1 MPNTKIVATLGP
13 ASDSPEIVRRLLE
26 AGADV
31 FRMNASH
38 GTQDDLG
45 RRIRIVRAVAEE
57 MGIHAGILL
66 DLQGPKIRLG
76 TFENGRCDL
85 VQGQRFSISVEPR
98 VGNQEGAST
107 SYSEFARDVKEG
119 DRVLLNDG
127 VVELRVLSTDGTTAV
142 CEVLQ
147 GGPIGDRKG
156 INLPGVQVSTPSLT
170 RKDKADLIYGLEQ
183 GIDFV
188 ALSFVR
194 QPQDVLRLRL
204 MLEER
209 DSHVQ
214 VIAKI
219 EKPEAWQNLD
229 AILNETDGVMV
240 ARGDLGVEM
249 ALEKVPHIQKSIIEK
264 ARDQGK
270 YVITATQMLESMI
283 EHATPTRAE
292 VSDVANAIY
301 DGTDAIMLSAETS
314 TGRYPVEAVRMMDRI
329 AAQTEVSFRLRGYAE
344 HPPVIDATV
353 PQVVADAA
361 YHAAR
366 NMGAVAIVVFTAGGA
381 SARLVAKYRPPVPVY
396 AFTMSENVARQ
407 MQVLYGVTPIV
418 AGMVSSTDAAAVFFL
433 LRVGGAVVRDRVRS
447 TLEIESGT
455 NDPMAIFLTTALLSI
470 VATRSEI
477 GGWHL
482 LLEFLR
488 EMGLGG
494 ALGVA
499 GGWAIAALL
508 RRLPLE
514 RALVPLLATSLA
526 LCLFAATNMLGGSGY
541 LAVYLAGLVVG
552 NARITEGVALR
563 RFQGAF
569 TWLGQIVMFITL
581 GLFATPSEFVS
592 LLGESLA
599 LAAVLVLVAR
609 PLAAALCL
617 FPFGF
622 SREETLLTG
631 WVGLRGAV
639 SLLLAILPLL
649 AGVEHART
657 MFNVTFEIVLVSL
670 LVQGWTLVPVAR
682 WLRQVV
688 PARSG
693 PVERNALDMPG
704 LDGHE
709 LVCYRI
715 AENSPIAA
723 GATLPRWSRPSL
735 VVRRGE
741 SMRIREAGPL
751 QVGDLVY
758 LIVTE
763 ERIALLDRIFAATR
777 RPEKSDRQFFGDFA
791 LAPDVTLSD
800 IAASYGVAVPLR
812 DSGLTVSEALA
823 REFDSA
829 PTVGDR
835 LRLGKVELIVRD
847 VGSDGRVAEVGLAL
861 KP

>member
-1 MPNTKIVATLGP
+1 MP
-13 ASDSPEIVRRLLE
+13 
-26 AGADV
+26 
-31 FRMNASH
+31 H
-38 GTQDDLG
+38 
-45 RRIRIVRAVAEE
+45 
-57 MGIHAGILL
+57 L
-66 DLQGPKIRLG
+66 DLALLVCAALVALGIVTSLLSLRFGAPLLLVFLGVGLAAGEDGLGGIRFDDAHLVYTICSIALAVVLFDAG
-76 TFENGRCDL
+76 FETRWQSYRVAARPAL
-85 VQGQRFSISVEPR
+85 VLAT
-98 VGNQEGAST
+98 VG
-107 SYSEFARDVKEG
+107 
-119 DRVLLNDG
+119 VL
-127 VVELRVLSTDGTTAV
+127 VTTAV
-142 CEVLQ
+142 F
-147 GGPIGDRKG
+147 
-156 INLPGVQVSTPSLT
+156 
-170 RKDKADLIYGLEQ
+170 A
-183 GIDFV
+183 
-188 ALSFVR
+188 
-194 QPQDVLRLRL
+194 
-204 MLEER
+204 
-209 DSHVQ
+209 
-214 VIAKI
+214 
-219 EKPEAWQNLD
+219 
-229 AILNETDGVMV
+229 
-240 ARGDLGVEM
+240 
-249 ALEKVPHIQKSIIEK
+249 
-264 ARDQGK
+264 
-270 YVITATQMLESMI
+270 
-283 EHATPTRAE
+283 
-292 VSDVANAIY
+292 
-301 DGTDAIMLSAETS
+301 
-314 TGRYPVEAVRMMDRI
+314 
-329 AAQTEVSFRLRGYAE
+329 YA
-344 HPPVIDATV
+344 
-353 PQVVADAA
+353 
-361 YHAAR
+361 
-366 NMGAVAIVVFTAGGA
+366 
-381 SARLVAKYRPPVPVY
+381 ARLVLGFDWPHALLLG
-396 AFTMSENVARQ
+396 A
-407 MQVLYGVTPIV
+407 
-418 AGMVSSTDAAAVFFL
+418 MVSSTDAAAVFFL

-455 NDPMAIFLTTALLSI
+455 NDPMAIFLTTALLSF

-482 LLEFLR
+482 VLEFGR
-488 EMGLGG
+488 EMGLGSV
-494 ALGVA
+494 LGLA
-499 GGWAIAALL
+499 GGYAIAALL

-541 LAVYLAGLVVG
+541 LAIYLAGLVVG
-552 NARITEGVALR
+552 NLRINEGVALR

-581 GLFATPSEFVS
+581 GLFATPSEFVG
-592 LLGESLA
+592 LLGESLV

-622 SREETLLTG
+622 SRDETLLTG

-657 MFNVTFEIVLVSL
+657 MFNVTFEIVFVSL
-670 LVQGWTLVPVAR
+670 LVQGWTLLPVAR
-682 WLRQVV
+682 RLRQVV

-693 PVERNALDMPG
+693 PVERSALDMPG

-715 AENSPIAA
+715 AEHSPIAA

-763 ERIALLDRIFAATR
+763 DRIALLDRIFAATR

-847 VGSDGRVAEVGLAL
+847 VGNDGRVAEVGLAL

>member
-1 MPNTKIVATLGP
+1 MP
-13 ASDSPEIVRRLLE
+13 
-26 AGADV
+26 
-31 FRMNASH
+31 H
-38 GTQDDLG
+38 
-45 RRIRIVRAVAEE
+45 
-57 MGIHAGILL
+57 L
-66 DLQGPKIRLG
+66 DLALLVCAALVALGIVTSLLSLRFGAPLLLVFLGVGLAAGEDGLGGIRFDDAHLVYTICSIALAVVLFDAG
-76 TFENGRCDL
+76 FETRWQSYRVAARPAL
-85 VQGQRFSISVEPR
+85 VLAT
-98 VGNQEGAST
+98 VG
-107 SYSEFARDVKEG
+107 
-119 DRVLLNDG
+119 VL
-127 VVELRVLSTDGTTAV
+127 VTTAV
-142 CEVLQ
+142 F
-147 GGPIGDRKG
+147 
-156 INLPGVQVSTPSLT
+156 
-170 RKDKADLIYGLEQ
+170 A
-183 GIDFV
+183 
-188 ALSFVR
+188 
-194 QPQDVLRLRL
+194 
-204 MLEER
+204 
-209 DSHVQ
+209 
-214 VIAKI
+214 
-219 EKPEAWQNLD
+219 
-229 AILNETDGVMV
+229 
-240 ARGDLGVEM
+240 
-249 ALEKVPHIQKSIIEK
+249 
-264 ARDQGK
+264 
-270 YVITATQMLESMI
+270 
-283 EHATPTRAE
+283 
-292 VSDVANAIY
+292 
-301 DGTDAIMLSAETS
+301 
-314 TGRYPVEAVRMMDRI
+314 
-329 AAQTEVSFRLRGYAE
+329 YA
-344 HPPVIDATV
+344 
-353 PQVVADAA
+353 
-361 YHAAR
+361 
-366 NMGAVAIVVFTAGGA
+366 
-381 SARLVAKYRPPVPVY
+381 ARLVLGFDWPHALLLG
-396 AFTMSENVARQ
+396 A
-407 MQVLYGVTPIV
+407 
-418 AGMVSSTDAAAVFFL
+418 MVSSTDAAAVFFL

-455 NDPMAIFLTTALLSI
+455 NDPMAIFLTTALLSF

-482 LLEFLR
+482 VLEFGR
-488 EMGLGG
+488 EMGLGSV
-494 ALGVA
+494 LGLA

-541 LAVYLAGLVVG
+541 LAIYLAGLVVG
-552 NARITEGVALR
+552 NLRINEGVALR

-581 GLFATPSEFVS
+581 GLFATPSEFVG
-592 LLGESLA
+592 LLGESLV

-622 SREETLLTG
+622 SRDETLLTG

-657 MFNVTFEIVLVSL
+657 MFNVTFEIVFVSL
-670 LVQGWTLVPVAR
+670 LVQGWTLLPVAR
-682 WLRQVV
+682 RLRQVV

-693 PVERNALDMPG
+693 PVERSALDMPG

-715 AENSPIAA
+715 AEHSPIAA

-763 ERIALLDRIFAATR
+763 DRIALLDRIFAATR

>member
-1 MPNTKIVATLGP
+1 MP
-13 ASDSPEIVRRLLE
+13 
-26 AGADV
+26 
-31 FRMNASH
+31 H
-38 GTQDDLG
+38 
-45 RRIRIVRAVAEE
+45 
-57 MGIHAGILL
+57 L
-66 DLQGPKIRLG
+66 DLALLVCAALVALGIVTSLLSLRFGAPLLLVFLGVGLAAGEDGLGGIRFDDAHLVYTICSIALAVVLFDAG
-76 TFENGRCDL
+76 FETRWQSYRVAARPAL
-85 VQGQRFSISVEPR
+85 VLAT
-98 VGNQEGAST
+98 VG
-107 SYSEFARDVKEG
+107 
-119 DRVLLNDG
+119 VL
-127 VVELRVLSTDGTTAV
+127 VTTAV
-142 CEVLQ
+142 F
-147 GGPIGDRKG
+147 
-156 INLPGVQVSTPSLT
+156 
-170 RKDKADLIYGLEQ
+170 A
-183 GIDFV
+183 
-188 ALSFVR
+188 
-194 QPQDVLRLRL
+194 
-204 MLEER
+204 
-209 DSHVQ
+209 
-214 VIAKI
+214 
-219 EKPEAWQNLD
+219 
-229 AILNETDGVMV
+229 
-240 ARGDLGVEM
+240 
-249 ALEKVPHIQKSIIEK
+249 
-264 ARDQGK
+264 
-270 YVITATQMLESMI
+270 
-283 EHATPTRAE
+283 
-292 VSDVANAIY
+292 
-301 DGTDAIMLSAETS
+301 
-314 TGRYPVEAVRMMDRI
+314 
-329 AAQTEVSFRLRGYAE
+329 YA
-344 HPPVIDATV
+344 
-353 PQVVADAA
+353 
-361 YHAAR
+361 
-366 NMGAVAIVVFTAGGA
+366 
-381 SARLVAKYRPPVPVY
+381 ARLVLGFDWPHALLLG
-396 AFTMSENVARQ
+396 A
-407 MQVLYGVTPIV
+407 
-418 AGMVSSTDAAAVFFL
+418 MVSSTDAAAVFFL

-455 NDPMAIFLTTALLSI
+455 NDPMAIFLTTALLSF

-482 LLEFLR
+482 VLEFGR
-488 EMGLGG
+488 EMGLGSV
-494 ALGVA
+494 LGLA
-499 GGWAIAALL
+499 GGYAIAALL

-541 LAVYLAGLVVG
+541 LAIYLAGLVVG
-552 NARITEGVALR
+552 NLRINEGVALR

-581 GLFATPSEFVS
+581 GLFATPSEFVG
-592 LLGESLA
+592 LLGESLV

-622 SREETLLTG
+622 SRDETLLTG

-657 MFNVTFEIVLVSL
+657 MFNVTFEIVFVSL
-670 LVQGWTLVPVAR
+670 LVQGWTLLPVAR
-682 WLRQVV
+682 RLRQVV

-693 PVERNALDMPG
+693 PVERSALDMPG

-715 AENSPIAA
+715 AEHSPIAA

-763 ERIALLDRIFAATR
+763 DRIALLDRIFAATR

>member
-1 MPNTKIVATLGP
+1 MP
-13 ASDSPEIVRRLLE
+13 
-26 AGADV
+26 
-31 FRMNASH
+31 H
-38 GTQDDLG
+38 
-45 RRIRIVRAVAEE
+45 
-57 MGIHAGILL
+57 L
-66 DLQGPKIRLG
+66 DL
-76 TFENGRCDL
+76 
-85 VQGQRFSISVEPR
+85 
-98 VGNQEGAST
+98 
-107 SYSEFARDVKEG
+107 
-119 DRVLLNDG
+119 VLL
-127 VVELRVLSTDGTTAV
+127 V
-142 CEVLQ
+142 CAAL
-147 GGPIGDRKG
+147 
-156 INLPGVQVSTPSLT
+156 
-170 RKDKADLIYGLEQ
+170 
-183 GIDFV
+183 V
-188 ALSFVR
+188 ALGIVTSLLS
-194 QPQDVLRLRL
+194 LRFGAPLL
-204 MLEER
+204 L
-209 DSHVQ
+209 VF
-214 VIAKI
+214 
-219 EKPEAWQNLD
+219 
-229 AILNETDGVMV
+229 
-240 ARGDLGVEM
+240 LGVGLAAGEDGLGGIRFDDAHLVFTICSI
-249 ALEKVPHIQKSIIEK
+249 ALAVVLFDAGFETRWQSYRVA
-264 ARDQGK
+264 ARPAL
-270 YVITATQMLESMI
+270 VL
-283 EHATPTRAE
+283 
-292 VSDVANAIY
+292 
-301 DGTDAIMLSAETS
+301 
-314 TGRYPVEAVRMMDRI
+314 
-329 AAQTEVSFRLRGYAE
+329 
-344 HPPVIDATV
+344 ATV
-353 PQVVADAA
+353 GVLVTTTVFA
-361 YHAAR
+361 YA
-366 NMGAVAIVVFTAGGA
+366 
-381 SARLVAKYRPPVPVY
+381 ARLVLGFDWPHALLLG
-396 AFTMSENVARQ
+396 A
-407 MQVLYGVTPIV
+407 
-418 AGMVSSTDAAAVFFL
+418 MVSSTDAAAVFFL

-617 FPFGF
+617 LPFGF

>member
-1 MPNTKIVATLGP
+1 MP
-13 ASDSPEIVRRLLE
+13 
-26 AGADV
+26 
-31 FRMNASH
+31 H
-38 GTQDDLG
+38 
-45 RRIRIVRAVAEE
+45 
-57 MGIHAGILL
+57 L
-66 DLQGPKIRLG
+66 DLALLVCAALVALGIVTSLLSLRFGAPLLLVFLGVGLAAGEDGLGGIRFDDAHLVYTICSIALAVVLFDAG
-76 TFENGRCDL
+76 FETRWQSYRVAARPAL
-85 VQGQRFSISVEPR
+85 VLAT
-98 VGNQEGAST
+98 VG
-107 SYSEFARDVKEG
+107 
-119 DRVLLNDG
+119 VLL
-127 VVELRVLSTDGTTAV
+127 TTAV
-142 CEVLQ
+142 F
-147 GGPIGDRKG
+147 
-156 INLPGVQVSTPSLT
+156 
-170 RKDKADLIYGLEQ
+170 A
-183 GIDFV
+183 
-188 ALSFVR
+188 
-194 QPQDVLRLRL
+194 
-204 MLEER
+204 
-209 DSHVQ
+209 
-214 VIAKI
+214 
-219 EKPEAWQNLD
+219 
-229 AILNETDGVMV
+229 
-240 ARGDLGVEM
+240 
-249 ALEKVPHIQKSIIEK
+249 
-264 ARDQGK
+264 
-270 YVITATQMLESMI
+270 
-283 EHATPTRAE
+283 
-292 VSDVANAIY
+292 
-301 DGTDAIMLSAETS
+301 
-314 TGRYPVEAVRMMDRI
+314 
-329 AAQTEVSFRLRGYAE
+329 YA
-344 HPPVIDATV
+344 
-353 PQVVADAA
+353 
-361 YHAAR
+361 
-366 NMGAVAIVVFTAGGA
+366 
-381 SARLVAKYRPPVPVY
+381 ARLVLGFDWPHALLLG
-396 AFTMSENVARQ
+396 A
-407 MQVLYGVTPIV
+407 
-418 AGMVSSTDAAAVFFL
+418 MVSSTDAAAVFFL

-455 NDPMAIFLTTALLSI
+455 NDPMAIFLTTALLSF

-482 LLEFLR
+482 VLEFGR
-488 EMGLGG
+488 EMGLGSV
-494 ALGVA
+494 LGLA
-499 GGWAIAALL
+499 GGYAIAALL

-541 LAVYLAGLVVG
+541 LAIYLAGLVVG
-552 NARITEGVALR
+552 NLRINEGVALR

-581 GLFATPSEFVS
+581 GLFATPSEFVG
-592 LLGESLA
+592 LLGESLV

-622 SREETLLTG
+622 SRDETLLTG

-657 MFNVTFEIVLVSL
+657 MFNVTFEIVFVSL
-670 LVQGWTLVPVAR
+670 LVQGWTLLPVAR
-682 WLRQVV
+682 RLRQVV

-693 PVERNALDMPG
+693 PVERSALDMPG

-715 AENSPIAA
+715 AEHSPIAA

-763 ERIALLDRIFAATR
+763 DRIALLDRIFAATR

>member
-1 MPNTKIVATLGP
+1 MP
-13 ASDSPEIVRRLLE
+13 
-26 AGADV
+26 
-31 FRMNASH
+31 H
-38 GTQDDLG
+38 
-45 RRIRIVRAVAEE
+45 
-57 MGIHAGILL
+57 L
-66 DLQGPKIRLG
+66 DLALLVCAALVALGIVTSLLSLRFGAPLLLVFLGVGLAAGEDGLGGIRFDDAHLVYTICSIALAVVLFDAG
-76 TFENGRCDL
+76 FETRWQSYRVAARPAL
-85 VQGQRFSISVEPR
+85 VLAT
-98 VGNQEGAST
+98 VG
-107 SYSEFARDVKEG
+107 
-119 DRVLLNDG
+119 VL
-127 VVELRVLSTDGTTAV
+127 VTTAV
-142 CEVLQ
+142 F
-147 GGPIGDRKG
+147 
-156 INLPGVQVSTPSLT
+156 
-170 RKDKADLIYGLEQ
+170 A
-183 GIDFV
+183 
-188 ALSFVR
+188 
-194 QPQDVLRLRL
+194 
-204 MLEER
+204 
-209 DSHVQ
+209 
-214 VIAKI
+214 
-219 EKPEAWQNLD
+219 
-229 AILNETDGVMV
+229 
-240 ARGDLGVEM
+240 
-249 ALEKVPHIQKSIIEK
+249 
-264 ARDQGK
+264 
-270 YVITATQMLESMI
+270 
-283 EHATPTRAE
+283 
-292 VSDVANAIY
+292 
-301 DGTDAIMLSAETS
+301 
-314 TGRYPVEAVRMMDRI
+314 
-329 AAQTEVSFRLRGYAE
+329 YA
-344 HPPVIDATV
+344 
-353 PQVVADAA
+353 
-361 YHAAR
+361 
-366 NMGAVAIVVFTAGGA
+366 
-381 SARLVAKYRPPVPVY
+381 ARLVLGFDWPHALLLG
-396 AFTMSENVARQ
+396 A
-407 MQVLYGVTPIV
+407 
-418 AGMVSSTDAAAVFFL
+418 MVSSTDAAAVFFL

-455 NDPMAIFLTTALLSI
+455 NDPMAIFLTTALLSF

-482 LLEFLR
+482 VLEFGR
-488 EMGLGG
+488 EMGLGSV
-494 ALGVA
+494 LGLA

-541 LAVYLAGLVVG
+541 LAIYLAGLVVG
-552 NARITEGVALR
+552 NLRINEGVALR

-581 GLFATPSEFVS
+581 GLFATPSEFVG
-592 LLGESLA
+592 LLGESLV

-622 SREETLLTG
+622 SRDETLLTG

-657 MFNVTFEIVLVSL
+657 MFNVTFEIVFVSL
-670 LVQGWTLVPVAR
+670 LVQGWTLLPVAR
-682 WLRQVV
+682 RLRQVV

-693 PVERNALDMPG
+693 PVERSALDMPG

-715 AENSPIAA
+715 AEHSPIAA

-763 ERIALLDRIFAATR
+763 DRIALLDRIFAATR

-847 VGSDGRVAEVGLAL
+847 VGNDGRVAEVGLAL

>member
-1 MPNTKIVATLGP
+1 MP
-13 ASDSPEIVRRLLE
+13 
-26 AGADV
+26 
-31 FRMNASH
+31 H
-38 GTQDDLG
+38 
-45 RRIRIVRAVAEE
+45 
-57 MGIHAGILL
+57 L
-66 DLQGPKIRLG
+66 DLALLVCAALVALGIVTSLLSLRFGAPLLLVFLGVGLAAGEDGLGGIRFDDAQLVYTICSIALAVVLFDAG
-76 TFENGRCDL
+76 FETRWQSYRVAARPAL
-85 VQGQRFSISVEPR
+85 VLAT
-98 VGNQEGAST
+98 VG
-107 SYSEFARDVKEG
+107 
-119 DRVLLNDG
+119 VL
-127 VVELRVLSTDGTTAV
+127 VTTAV
-142 CEVLQ
+142 F
-147 GGPIGDRKG
+147 
-156 INLPGVQVSTPSLT
+156 
-170 RKDKADLIYGLEQ
+170 A
-183 GIDFV
+183 
-188 ALSFVR
+188 
-194 QPQDVLRLRL
+194 
-204 MLEER
+204 
-209 DSHVQ
+209 
-214 VIAKI
+214 
-219 EKPEAWQNLD
+219 
-229 AILNETDGVMV
+229 
-240 ARGDLGVEM
+240 
-249 ALEKVPHIQKSIIEK
+249 
-264 ARDQGK
+264 
-270 YVITATQMLESMI
+270 
-283 EHATPTRAE
+283 
-292 VSDVANAIY
+292 
-301 DGTDAIMLSAETS
+301 
-314 TGRYPVEAVRMMDRI
+314 
-329 AAQTEVSFRLRGYAE
+329 YA
-344 HPPVIDATV
+344 
-353 PQVVADAA
+353 
-361 YHAAR
+361 
-366 NMGAVAIVVFTAGGA
+366 
-381 SARLVAKYRPPVPVY
+381 ARLVLGFDWPHALLLG
-396 AFTMSENVARQ
+396 A
-407 MQVLYGVTPIV
+407 
-418 AGMVSSTDAAAVFFL
+418 MVSSTDAAAVFFL

-455 NDPMAIFLTTALLSI
+455 NDPMAIFLTTALLSF

-482 LLEFLR
+482 VLEFGR
-488 EMGLGG
+488 EMGLGSV
-494 ALGVA
+494 LGLA

-541 LAVYLAGLVVG
+541 LAIYLAGLVVG
-552 NARITEGVALR
+552 NLRINEGVALR

-581 GLFATPSEFVS
+581 GLFATPSEFVG
-592 LLGESLA
+592 LLGESLV

-622 SREETLLTG
+622 SRDETLLTG

-657 MFNVTFEIVLVSL
+657 MFNVTFEIVFVSL
-670 LVQGWTLVPVAR
+670 LVQGWTLLPVAR
-682 WLRQVV
+682 RLRQVV

-693 PVERNALDMPG
+693 PVERSALDMPG

-715 AENSPIAA
+715 AEHSPIAA

-763 ERIALLDRIFAATR
+763 DRIALLDRIFAATR

-847 VGSDGRVAEVGLAL
+847 VGNDGRVAEVGLAL